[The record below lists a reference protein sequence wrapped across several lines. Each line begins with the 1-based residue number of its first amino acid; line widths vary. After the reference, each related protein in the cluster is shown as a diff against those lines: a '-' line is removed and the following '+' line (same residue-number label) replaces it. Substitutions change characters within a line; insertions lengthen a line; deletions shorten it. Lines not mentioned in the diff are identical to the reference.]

1 MALISCQECGRQV
14 SDKAS
19 ACPQCACPI
28 GALPAGGPRVVTI
41 QETSKRWKKLQLL
54 GMIGV
59 PVCFIGIM
67 SSAGADQ
74 PSEGAAV
81 FWVLGLLAS
90 IGAYIYGRFGAWWH
104 HR

>member
-1 MALISCQECGRQV
+1 MALISCPECGRQV

-19 ACPQCACPI
+19 ACPQCACPL
-28 GALPAGGPRVVTI
+28 GAVSVGGVGVVTI
-41 QETSKRWKKLQLL
+41 QETSKKWKKLQLL
-54 GMIGV
+54 GAIGV

-67 SSAGADQ
+67 SSTGTDQ
-74 PSEGAAV
+74 PSGGASA
-81 FWVLGLLAS
+81 FWVLGMLAS